1 MKNVKW
7 SACLVLAAL
16 MGVLV
21 LGCTPTPSSGGG
33 SASNSGAAAAAPAP
47 ASSGGNAGN
56 YPAKPLQI
64 IVPVGAGGDTDVN
77 ARIFAKYL
85 TAELGQNVVVNNIT
99 GGSGATGMKNVL
111 DAAPDGYTALFFH
124 TEALLP
130 KLAGMIDYDVFNFK
144 MCGINLMDNTTVL
157 ATHKDSGFK
166 TTVEFIKKAK
176 AAPGKLQFGMAT
188 GGYPH
193 LVGISLAEVMGL
205 DLNIVDIGGNAAK
218 TTALLGHKVETINT
232 QYGLTKD
239 YFESGEFICL
249 GLFSEKRNPML
260 PDIPT
265 LKEQGYELVF
275 NKAFFVGMPP
285 ATPDAVRDVFSAAME
300 KACKN
305 PAYIEEMKKYYIE
318 VQYLAPSAATAYWKN
333 VSALFDSYGSKL
345 RSSIK

>member
-7 SACLVLAAL
+7 NRALVWALLA
-16 MGVLV
+16 GVLV
-21 LGCTPTPSSGGG
+21 FGCTPTPSSGSGPASSSGAAVQESSGG
-33 SASNSGAAAAAPAP
+33 SAGD
-47 ASSGGNAGN
+47 
-56 YPAKPLQI
+56 YPAKPMQL

-111 DAAPDGYTALFFH
+111 DAPADGYTALFFH

-130 KLAGMIDYDVFNFK
+130 KLSGMIDYDLFNFK
-144 MCGINLMDNTTVL
+144 ICGINLMDNTTVL

-166 TTVEFIKKAK
+166 TLDEFIKKAK

-193 LVGISLAEVMGL
+193 LVGISLAEVTGM

-218 TTALLGHKVETINT
+218 TTALLGHKVESINT

-239 YFESGEFICL
+239 YFESGDFVCL
-249 GLFSEKRNPML
+249 GLLSENRNPML
-260 PDIPT
+260 PEIPT
-265 LKEQGYELVF
+265 LKEQGYDLVF

-285 ATPDAVRDVFSAAME
+285 STPDAVRDVFSAAME
-300 KACKN
+300 KTCKN
-305 PAYIEEMKKYYIE
+305 PEYIEEMKKYYIE
-318 VQYLAPSAATAYWKN
+318 VEYLAPGAATAYWKN

-345 RSSIK
+345 RASIK